1 VAEGSQNKNMLDNM
15 LEKVLNILGSVRF
28 WIVTLT
34 AVVGVLNGQD
44 VSTVVQVWLAAVAG
58 LGTLDS
64 VATKF
69 SGNR

>member
-1 VAEGSQNKNMLDNM
+1 MKDKIVG
-15 LEKVLNILGSVRF
+15 ILSSVRF

-44 VSTVVQVWLAAVAG
+44 VVTVVQVWLAAVAG

-64 VATKF
+64 VASRIGGK
-69 SGNR
+69 